1 MILSYMYNSWQKAN
15 NKLKIIKMKETPLKL
30 EGINDNIYAGFGP
43 RLASLLLDA
52 VIMMPLIFIILY
64 LNSSSK
70 YMFFYTIIPNLIFGL
85 WYNIYLPKKYG
96 GTPGKLI
103 MGMQILNL
111 NGKSIGWKEAFLR
124 HLIILLLTIF
134 STILMIDALLAA
146 DNTTFQNLSW
156 LKQSQY
162 LMSLSPILFTIYTW
176 LTNIWSW
183 SELIVLLTN
192 PRKRALHDYVA
203 GTVIVKKIYVEQI
216 QKEMY
221 SETTN
226 S

>member
-1 MILSYMYNSWQKAN
+1 
-15 NKLKIIKMKETPLKL
+15 MKETPLKL

-52 VIMMPLIFIILY
+52 VIMMPLIFIIQY
-64 LNSSSK
+64 INSFSK
-70 YMFFYTIIPNLIFGL
+70 YMFFYTLIPNLILGL
-85 WYNIYLPKKYG
+85 WYNIYLPKKHG

-124 HLIILLLTIF
+124 HVIILLLTLF
-134 STILMIDALLAA
+134 SSILMIDALIAA
-146 DNTTFQNLSW
+146 DDITFQNLSW
-156 LKQSQY
+156 IKQTQY
-162 LMSLSPILFTIYTW
+162 LMSLSPVLFTIYTW

-203 GTVIVKKIYVEQI
+203 GTVIVKKRYVEQI

-221 SETTN
+221 SETTK

>member
-1 MILSYMYNSWQKAN
+1 
-15 NKLKIIKMKETPLKL
+15 MKETPLKL
-30 EGINDNIYAGFGP
+30 VGISDNIYASFGP

-52 VIMMPLIFIILY
+52 VIMMPFIFIIQY
-64 LNSSSK
+64 INSSSK
-70 YMFFYTIIPNLIFGL
+70 FMFFYTLIPNLIFGL
-85 WYNIYLPKKYG
+85 WYHIYLPKKYG
-96 GTPGKLI
+96 GTPGKVI
-103 MGMQILNL
+103 MGLQILNL

-134 STILMIDALLAA
+134 SSILMIDALLSVDDA
-146 DNTTFQNLSW
+146 TFQNLSW
-156 LKQSQY
+156 IKQSQY
-162 LMSLSPILFTIYTW
+162 LMSLSPILFSIYTW

-192 PRKRALHDYVA
+192 PRKRALHDYIA
-203 GTVIVKKIYVEQI
+203 GTVIVKKRYVERI

-221 SETTN
+221 SDITN

>member
-1 MILSYMYNSWQKAN
+1 
-15 NKLKIIKMKETPLKL
+15 MKETPLKL
-30 EGINDNIYAGFGP
+30 VGISDNIYASFGP

-52 VIMMPLIFIILY
+52 VIMMPLIFIIQY
-64 LNSSSK
+64 INSSSK
-70 YMFFYTIIPNLIFGL
+70 FMFFYTLIPNLIFGL
-85 WYNIYLPKKYG
+85 WYHVYLPKKYG
-96 GTPGKLI
+96 GTPGKVI
-103 MGMQILNL
+103 MGLQILNL

-134 STILMIDALLAA
+134 SSILMIDALLSV
-146 DNTTFQNLSW
+146 DDTTFQNLSW
-156 LKQSQY
+156 IKQSQY
-162 LMSLSPILFTIYTW
+162 LMSLSPILFSIYTW

-192 PRKRALHDYVA
+192 PRKRALHDYIA
-203 GTVIVKKIYVEQI
+203 GTVIVKKRYVERI

-221 SETTN
+221 SDITN